1 MKSSA
6 CVVGLAV
13 VITMPSISCRF
24 AIEHVSRISRV
35 IKQPRGHCLL
45 VGVGGSG
52 RQSLTRLAA
61 HMADYDLFQVTTCVL
76 CLPQG
81 FSLTIIVFS
90 RYRILTVY
98 VPFLCQVEIGKGYTS
113 NEWREDLKA
122 ILRKTAEGEMNG
134 VFLFTDTQVR
144 LTMFVATMF
153 RRFTTDLHCCHI
165 ASQIKEESFL
175 EDVNNLLNAGEVPNL
190 FPLDEK
196 QEICEKMRVFD
207 RYDVTLV
214 TQIEQ

>member
-1 MKSSA
+1 M
-6 CVVGLAV
+6 
-13 VITMPSISCRF
+13 
-24 AIEHVSRISRV
+24 

-76 CLPQG
+76 CLLQG
-81 FSLTIIVFS
+81 FHVNFVFLLS
-90 RYRILTVY
+90 HFNGLY

-122 ILRKTAEGEMNG
+122 ILRKTAEGDMNG

-144 LTMFVATMF
+144 LTMFFANRVRVSQLTYHVAILPH
-153 RRFTTDLHCCHI
+153 RLKRNRFW
-165 ASQIKEESFL
+165 
-175 EDVNNLLNAGEVPNL
+175 
-190 FPLDEK
+190 
-196 QEICEKMRVFD
+196 KM
-207 RYDVTLV
+207 
-214 TQIEQ
+214 